1 MMKTL
6 LQFVTVLGLF
16 LPMST
21 PDGSGALPEDT
32 LGGNVGNED
41 NVVLITSTN
50 DPSED
55 ILNIELYKAGVLKL
69 TITGCGSNYCRDG
82 ISSLG
87 TGTYQVIVTTDAG
100 SFSGTIIKT

>member
-1 MMKTL
+1 MKTL
-6 LQFVTVLGLF
+6 LLFVTVLGLF

-21 PDGSGALPEDT
+21 PGGSGALPDDT

-55 ILNIELYKAGVLKL
+55 ILNIELYKASVLKL